1 MRSGGWGLPQEVQLT
16 PQLFPWI
23 PLRFL
28 SQCWGPG
35 RGSIRLSRASLG
47 LPEAPGSPVST
58 AQAHLP

>member
-35 RGSIRLSRASLG
+35 RGGGSIRPSRASLG
-47 LPEAPGSPVST
+47 LQGQSVST